1 MELNNNQT
9 FTKFPNELLEN
20 IMCSKLKAT
29 EIKILLC
36 VIRYTYGFHREQH
49 QLSVSFIQK
58 ATDLSH
64 NNVQKAIQLLIE
76 KAILIETRKYTPT
89 TPRCI
94 AINPDFDS
102 IFQQNYRGIHS
113 NTSAGI
119 ATSVIPTQTPTQNVV
134 VSLKKMQTDTQSYG
148 GIHSNTYTGIELI
161 PTLGI
166 QSDTSCRI
174 AADTQERNL
183 ERKTLKKEV
192 KKNLRVNTSVDS
204 GEGKQ
209 PFNMN
214 FFKNQIAQQY
224 LFVSTEKKYISFY
237 LRRSC

>member
-58 ATDLSH
+58 ATDLSY
-64 NNVQKAIQLLIE
+64 NNVQKAVQHLIE
-76 KAILIETRKYTPT
+76 KSILIETRKYTPT

-113 NTSAGI
+113 NIVA
-119 ATSVIPTQTPTQNVV
+119 SVIPTQIQTQD
-134 VSLKKMQTDTQSYG
+134 QTQSYG

-161 PTLGI
+161 PTSGI
-166 QSDTSCRI
+166 QSNTSCRI

-183 ERKTLKKEV
+183 ERKTLKKE
-192 KKNLRVNTSVDS
+192 K
-204 GEGKQ
+204 
-209 PFNMN
+209 
-214 FFKNQIAQQY
+214 
-224 LFVSTEKKYISFY
+224 
-237 LRRSC
+237 RS

>member
-20 IMCSKLKAT
+20 IMCSKLTAT

-102 IFQQNYRGIHS
+102 IFQQSYNGIHS
-113 NTSAGI
+113 NIVA
-119 ATSVIPTQTPTQNVV
+119 SVIPTQIQTQD
-134 VSLKKMQTDTQSYG
+134 QTQSYG

-161 PTLGI
+161 PTSGI

-174 AADTQERNL
+174 AADTQERSP
-183 ERKTLKKEV
+183 ERKTLKK
-192 KKNLRVNTSVDS
+192 KS
-204 GEGKQ
+204 
-209 PFNMN
+209 
-214 FFKNQIAQQY
+214 
-224 LFVSTEKKYISFY
+224 
-237 LRRSC
+237 